1 MMGGGKRYNLSIM
14 REIGSGIWQ
23 AKVRLGRVA
32 VEPFADFLD
41 RDAVGLSVFET
52 KDDTTGEIGWQI
64 TALYRSKPD
73 GVAIGNGMALIAAAS
88 GVAEPLVD
96 IAPLPPSDWLAEAY
110 AGFPARHI
118 GRFFVHGSHI
128 DAAAGGAVSLLIDA
142 ATAFGSG
149 EHATTEGCL
158 LAISDLARRTPN
170 IARVLDMGTGS
181 GILSVG
187 MAKLFPCARIAAV
200 DIDAE
205 SARVAAANAKLNGVA
220 GRIRAVQGN
229 GYHSP
234 LAARG
239 PRFDVIIANIL
250 ARPLIGMAPHLAR
263 RLKPGGTTILSG
275 LLSRQERA
283 VLGAHKAVGLRLVG
297 RKPIG
302 EWTTLILRQP

>member
-1 MMGGGKRYNLSIM
+1 MPRADIRYKLRIM

-23 AKVRLGRVA
+23 ATVKLGNTA

-41 RDAVGLSVFET
+41 RDAVGISVFES
-52 KDDTTGEIGWQI
+52 KDDATGEVGWLI
-64 TALYRSKPD
+64 TALYKSKPD
-73 GVAIGNGMALIAAAS
+73 ENAIGTGVALIAAAA
-88 GVAEPLVD
+88 GVAEPQVD
-96 IAPLPPSDWLAEAY
+96 IAPLPPSDWLADAY

-128 DAAAGGAVSLLIDA
+128 APAAGGALSLLIDA

-158 LAISDLARRTPN
+158 LAMSDLARRAPKVT
-170 IARVLDMGTGS
+170 RVLDMGTGS

-187 MAKLFPCARIAAV
+187 MAKLFPKARIAAV

-205 SARVAAANAKLNGVA
+205 SARVAAANAALNGVA
-220 GRIRAVQGN
+220 GRVRAVQGN

-263 RLKPGGTTILSG
+263 RLKPGGIAILSG

>member
-1 MMGGGKRYNLSIM
+1 MATIVKRYKFGIM
-14 REIGSGIWQ
+14 REFGSGIWQ
-23 AKVRLGRVA
+23 AKVRLEHTA
-32 VEPFADFLD
+32 VEPFADLLD
-41 RDAVGLSVFET
+41 RDAVGISVFET
-52 KDDTTGEIGWQI
+52 RDDVTGVIGWQI
-64 TALYRSKPD
+64 SALYKSQPD
-73 GVAIGNGMALIAAAS
+73 AGALSAGAALIAAAA
-88 GVAEPLVD
+88 GVAEPEIE

-110 AGFPARHI
+110 AGFPARRI

-128 DAAAGGAVSLLIDA
+128 EARVGDGIPLLIDA

-158 LAISDLARRTPN
+158 LAMSDLARRGPR

-187 MAKLFPCARIAAV
+187 MAKLFPKARIFAV

-205 SARVAAANAKLNGVA
+205 SARVAAENARLNGVS
-220 GRIRAVQGN
+220 RHVRAAQGN

-234 LAARG
+234 LASRG

-250 ARPLIGMAPHLAR
+250 ARPLIAMAPHLAR
-263 RLKPGGTTILSG
+263 RLRPGGIAILSG

-283 VLGAHKAVGLRLVG
+283 VLGAHKAMGLRLVG

-302 EWTTLILRQP
+302 EWTTLILRQR